1 MQPALVQMD
10 ALHPPSAA
18 ENLEDLAASAGPA
31 QTEGHVWS
39 YSWVEVLWK
48 LGLTHKNPMVRA
60 DLERHACLFY
70 CLLTDNIRL
79 FAPELSLDMLL
90 VYWSKFDG
98 QWFLQSL
105 VGLSAAGFCTGGEVG
120 GASSL

>member
-10 ALHPPSAA
+10 TLHPPSAA
-18 ENLEDLAASAGPA
+18 ENLEEAASAGPA

-60 DLERHACLFY
+60 DLERHPSCLFY
-70 CLLTDNIRL
+70 RLTDNIGP
-79 FAPELSLDMLL
+79 FAPELSLDVLL
-90 VYWSKFDG
+90 V
-98 QWFLQSL
+98 
-105 VGLSAAGFCTGGEVG
+105 V
-120 GASSL
+120 